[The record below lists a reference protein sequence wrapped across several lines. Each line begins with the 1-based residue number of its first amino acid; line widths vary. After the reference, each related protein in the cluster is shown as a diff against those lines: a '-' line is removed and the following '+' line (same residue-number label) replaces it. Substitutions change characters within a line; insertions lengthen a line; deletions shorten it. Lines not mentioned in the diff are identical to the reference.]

1 MPQKGPSLYEDC
13 TLEGYFQTMLTSN
26 IIGRLRR
33 SLLIKVIS
41 RHAPSRADLS
51 SVIELTA
58 SKVVEGLR
66 AQAIAFY
73 VLENGQIATK
83 QVYYSPTLWA
93 GDAAAEERFRKS
105 ADQLLATRAPRGQ
118 GVVGR
123 VIETGEPVFFNST
136 ESRAPFTAALA
147 HPAGFPIQST
157 MTVPLRTTTV
167 LGAIQVLNKEI
178 DAGTKGEFTEAD
190 IEFLKEIAEYSSNL
204 IHRMLDPKFVP
215 SEEDAARFVARL
227 TELPLITRASEIEFD
242 EKLVATTSDAI
253 VRSEGVLPYRRTGHN
268 SVAVLMVNP
277 LDYTRREMFS
287 RQTDLSID
295 EVKVVSA
302 KLFDELVRA
311 HFKEPAGAKVTSD
324 VVNVSAVAELISST
338 YSAEG
343 NPQFTAADL
352 EREDSAPMIQL
363 INRIIE
369 DAYLCGASDIHIEP
383 GQKDLAVRYRID
395 GRCQDALQLPKE
407 AAGAFSARV
416 KIMGN
421 LDISECRLP
430 QDGRIE
436 FKRFTKKNFDI
447 DLRIATAPVTHGEKV
462 VIRILDKTKSALPL
476 SALGFSEENL
486 TKYRDCIRQPHGM
499 VLHCGPTGSGK
510 SMTLYSALG
519 ELNTRDLNIQ
529 TAEDPVE
536 YTLAGL
542 NQMQMNPQI
551 GLTFA
556 RALRSFVRM
565 DPDVILVGEI
575 RDQETAQIATEA
587 ALTGHMLLSTLHTN
601 DAPTTISR
609 LAEMGVERFNV
620 SGSLVCVCAQRLL
633 RRVCR
638 SCRIPYEPKDREE
651 ELLQRSIGWR
661 GQIYRASPNG
671 CPACAGQGY
680 KTRIGIHE
688 LMVNDEELTE
698 AINRTVEVAELKRVA
713 IRNGMKTLHQDS
725 MLKVQLGI
733 TTIEEAIATA
743 PPDIGTLRTALA
755 PISQFA

>member
-1 MPQKGPSLYEDC
+1 VTTHVHTG
-13 TLEGYFQTMLTSN
+13 G
-26 IIGRLRR
+26 
-33 SLLIKVIS
+33 
-41 RHAPSRADLS
+41 
-51 SVIELTA
+51 
-58 SKVVEGLR
+58 
-66 AQAIAFY
+66 
-73 VLENGQIATK
+73 VL
-83 QVYYSPTLWA
+83 
-93 GDAAAEERFRKS
+93 
-105 ADQLLATRAPRGQ
+105 
-118 GVVGR
+118 
-123 VIETGEPVFFNST
+123 
-136 ESRAPFTAALA
+136 
-147 HPAGFPIQST
+147 
-157 MTVPLRTTTV
+157 
-167 LGAIQVLNKEI
+167 
-178 DAGTKGEFTEAD
+178 
-190 IEFLKEIAEYSSNL
+190 
-204 IHRMLDPKFVP
+204 VP

-227 TELPLITRASEIEFD
+227 TELPLITKADEIDFD
-242 EKLVATTSDAI
+242 EKLLETTSDAV

-287 RQTDLSID
+287 RQTDLAID

-302 KLFDELVRA
+302 KLFDQLVRA
-311 HFKEPAGAKVTSD
+311 HFKERSVAKVSTEG
-324 VVNVSAVAELISST
+324 VNVSAVAELINST
-338 YSAEG
+338 YSTEG
-343 NPQFTAADL
+343 RPQLTAADL

-369 DAYLCGASDIHIEP
+369 DAYLCGASDIHVEP
-383 GQKDLAVRYRID
+383 GQKELAIRYRID

-407 AAGAFSARV
+407 AANAFSARL
-416 KIMGN
+416 KIMSN
-421 LDISECRLP
+421 LDISETRLP

-447 DLRIATAPVTHGEKV
+447 DLRLAVAPVTHGEKV

-536 YTLAGL
+536 YTLHGL

-575 RDQETAQIATEA
+575 RDQETAQIAAEA
-587 ALTGHMLLSTLHTN
+587 ALTGHMLMSTLHTN
-601 DAPTTISR
+601 DAPTAISR
-609 LAEMGVERFNV
+609 LCDMGVERFNV

-638 SCRIPYEPKDREE
+638 SCRIPYEPKDREA
-651 ELLQRSIGWR
+651 ELIQRAIGWS

-671 CPACAGQGY
+671 CPTCAGQGY
-680 KTRIGIHE
+680 RTRIGIHE

-698 AINRTVEVAELKRVA
+698 AINRSVDVSELKRVA
-713 IRNGMKTLHQDS
+713 IRNGMRTLHQDS

-743 PPDIGTLRTALA
+743 PPDAGAIRPALA